1 MTDRPV
7 GYVLDAEALRK
18 LKRINVR
25 IYADKPLV
33 GDERRD
39 LANLMFTVLEG
50 AQAIVATEDE
60 KALQRMPA
68 FSLAGDQELRRVRT
82 TPISTPYLSA
92 EAAKSS

>member
-60 KALQRMPA
+60 KALQRM
-68 FSLAGDQELRRVRT
+68 VRE
-82 TPISTPYLSA
+82 PIVCGPEEQQRLLL
-92 EAAKSS
+92 KP